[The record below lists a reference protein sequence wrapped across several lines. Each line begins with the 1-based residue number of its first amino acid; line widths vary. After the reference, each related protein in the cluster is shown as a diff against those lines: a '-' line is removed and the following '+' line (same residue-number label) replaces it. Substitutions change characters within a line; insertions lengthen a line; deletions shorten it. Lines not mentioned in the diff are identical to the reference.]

1 MRSARIRSRA
11 VTAALVAVTG
21 GALLTAPALAVSGD
35 AATTYNFTAKITAD
49 GRACSGALV
58 APAWVLTVPSCFPEN
73 PNGGAPAK
81 ATTVVVGRVN
91 LGSTAGITAHASK
104 LVPDAGHTVML
115 VKLDKAAT
123 GITPVPLSTTAP
135 TAGDPVR
142 LAGFGR
148 TADEWI
154 PNVLHTSAF
163 TVGTVDATQLV
174 LHSDTA
180 DACKGDA
187 GAPAFREAGGLATL
201 VGVTTSSLQ
210 HGCMGIE
217 QPQQGT
223 TEIRTDTLAA
233 WIGQQTAPA
242 QVQCTPATVW
252 SERAGGGMWHYVH
265 NDAANGTANWVN
277 PTAAVGSGWLGRM
290 LAAPGGIVWDIH
302 KNTGAADTFA
312 DGVIRRF
319 AWNGTKWTGGG
330 QVGGGWAPYLTAAY
344 ANRVTV
350 DSQGRIFAINAKGEL
365 RVFIWDTATNNWVN
379 GAGVSLGTNWLM
391 YNSITAAGDGV
402 LYARTPAGAL
412 FRYEYSFADNR
423 WLQIAEP
430 IGTGWQMFSEIFS
443 PGADILYARG
453 SSISTG
459 PVLRWYKRDD
469 NTDTWAPLAADG
481 AGKVVGYGWT
491 TELHVSADPS
501 ACKLVK

>member
-73 PNGGAPAK
+73 PDGGAPAK

-135 TAGDPVR
+135 AAGDPVR

-163 TVGTVDATQLV
+163 TVGTVDAAQLV

-290 LAAPGGIVWDIH
+290 LAAPDGIVWDIH

-330 QVGGGWAPYLTAAY
+330 QVGGGWAPYLTARTPTGSPWTRRAGSSPSTPR
-344 ANRVTV
+344 ASCGCSSGTPPPTTGSTAPACRWAPTGSCTTRSPRPATACCTPVPRPAPCSGTSTPSPTTGGSRSPSRSAPV
-350 DSQGRIFAINAKGEL
+350 GRCSA
-365 RVFIWDTATNNWVN
+365 R
-379 GAGVSLGTNWLM
+379 S
-391 YNSITAAGDGV
+391 SRR
-402 LYARTPAGAL
+402 ARTSCTRAAPRSRPARCCAGTSGTTPPTPG
-412 FRYEYSFADNR
+412 RR
-423 WLQIAEP
+423 WRPTAP
-430 IGTGWQMFSEIFS
+430 ARSSATAGRPSSTSRPTPRRAGW
-443 PGADILYARG
+443 
-453 SSISTG
+453 
-459 PVLRWYKRDD
+459 
-469 NTDTWAPLAADG
+469 
-481 AGKVVGYGWT
+481 
-491 TELHVSADPS
+491 
-501 ACKLVK
+501 